1 MDPLESKIQ
10 NYGVTKRWKYRAWDQ
25 GTYKCWKNNEAEAFL
40 EKHIAG
46 AVEKQREEHGQYFY
60 ELGKVKQIKLKL
72 KYKEAYGAFIN
83 AVNSQ
88 PENAL
93 YLNEAGLAAVQIAL
107 YDQAQPLFRKGLEI
121 RQRVLGEE
129 HPSTAASYNNVAS
142 NLNAQGKYEQA
153 EPLLRKGLEIN
164 QRVLG
169 EEHWNTKLFA
179 KNLEVLL
186 KTLAS
191 ASKDTLK

>member
-1 MDPLESKIQ
+1 
-10 NYGVTKRWKYRAWDQ
+10 
-25 GTYKCWKNNEAEAFL
+25 
-40 EKHIAG
+40 
-46 AVEKQREEHGQYFY
+46 
-60 ELGKVKQIKLKL
+60 
-72 KYKEAYGAFIN
+72 
-83 AVNSQ
+83 
-88 PENAL
+88 L

-169 EEHWNTKLFA
+169 EEH
-179 KNLEVLL
+179 
-186 KTLAS
+186 
-191 ASKDTLK
+191 